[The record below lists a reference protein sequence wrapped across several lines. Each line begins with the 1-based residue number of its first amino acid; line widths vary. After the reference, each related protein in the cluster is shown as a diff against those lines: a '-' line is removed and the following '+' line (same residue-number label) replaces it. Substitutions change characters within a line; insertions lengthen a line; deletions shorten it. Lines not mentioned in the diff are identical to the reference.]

1 MNVHTTTSS
10 ANTRP
15 MTWPALVLM
24 IVCGMAQA
32 AMPVRSG
39 HAGHWYATDRSGEG
53 WVLELRGPD
62 SAWLYWF
69 TYDSQGRQ
77 RWLTAT
83 GQIVPDGDDGQR
95 IDFAQ
100 LVVTRGA
107 RFGAAFDPDDVIREA
122 VGSASLRFSSCDRGQ
137 FSYNAFNQSQTFDVQ
152 RLARVMGTRCETPHG
167 VTGRE
172 VADHAGQSGSWYDP
186 THNGEG
192 YALHWATP
200 DQAIVTWYSYDAQGN
215 QYWML
220 GTGQLDAQGR
230 IHFPDVHATRGARFG
245 TAFDPDDVERFAWGT
260 LTFELACDGGSARYE
275 SVLPAFGSGDFDL
288 TRLTSLH
295 EVACPWQRPTLTDL
309 YDFSVTTLPIAEG
322 TPLAPN
328 DIQAYKVT
336 DDGKVF
342 ALRTALDG
350 HGYHLLKIEP
360 GATDWEDISGNP
372 LISSTFAT
380 DPKGTFAVASEWRTQ
395 STSQVRLYRWDGTN
409 GNWLPLDQQMNFE
422 FLTMTGWSQ
431 SGQHVAGHGRLPGS
445 TAPLP
450 WLWSSE
456 TGQIALETNDLVR
469 DGLPRAVSND
479 GRVVV
484 GRSLRPEGTMMRPH
498 ATRWIDGA
506 NPEILR
512 DTYGAEL
519 GVATRCNTDCSVI
532 FGHDQAIL
540 DNTHPHYRQAWY
552 WKTPGVAAYL
562 GGFDDV
568 FPHLFS
574 AAYILNDLA
583 SDGNLAAG
591 AYTQLLREDGD
602 TVFVRDEGFVWTQNT
617 GIVSMEP
624 ILTELGIQLWTARAV
639 TSVSSDGRFILL
651 AGWIE
656 TQALN
661 HWKAIVLKA
670 EPKHWR

>member
-245 TAFDPDDVERFAWGT
+245 TAFDPDDVERFAWGA
-260 LTFELACDGGSARYE
+260 LTFELACDGGSAHYE

-309 YDFSVTTLPIAEG
+309 YEFELTEVPIEPGDLPFSPNIVEPRSITNDG
-322 TPLAPN
+322 T
-328 DIQAYKVT
+328 
-336 DDGKVF
+336 VF
-342 ALRTALDG
+342 ALRM
-350 HGYHLLKIEP
+350 
-360 GATDWEDISGNP
+360 
-372 LISSTFAT
+372 
-380 DPKGTFAVASEWRTQ
+380 
-395 STSQVRLYRWDGTN
+395 
-409 GNWLPLDQQMNFE
+409 LPLGNTPLRFTSPSGWQEIGDIVVPSAFHVSGDGNRIASTEIDGESFGIGGPPS
-422 FLTMTGWSQ
+422 LWSASTGWERLAGFAAVYSNVTGVSEDFSYIVGRGSEQ
-431 SGQHVAGHGRLPGS
+431 FGSGQYMWIWNEHSGELALPFTAEIPFGS
-445 TAPLP
+445 P
-450 WLWSSE
+450 
-456 TGQIALETNDLVR
+456 TG
-469 DGLPRAVSND
+469 VSND
-479 GRVVV
+479 GRIVIGYTRRQIGGV
-484 GRSLRPEGTMMRPH
+484 GRAVGVRWMDRGEPEQL
-498 ATRWIDGA
+498 IDQ
-506 NPEILR
+506 
-512 DTYGAEL
+512 YGAEL
-519 GVATRCNTDCSVI
+519 GYPVRCNHDCTLVFGIDQVI
-532 FGHDQAIL
+532 PDH
-540 DNTHPHYRQAWY
+540 THPYSRQAWH
-552 WKTPGVAAYL
+552 WTQLHGARYL
-562 GGFDDV
+562 GHLDDAFLPLLAPYRV
-568 FPHLFS
+568 GGISRNGNMVVGMYATSPQT
-574 AAYILNDLA
+574 AEAY
-583 SDGNLAAG
+583 
-591 AYTQLLREDGD
+591 
-602 TVFVRDEGFVWTQNT
+602 VWTEHT
-617 GIVSMEP
+617 GIVSLASLVDVIGQPWP
-624 ILTELGIQLWTARAV
+624 IRSAIN
-639 TSVSSDGRFILL
+639 VSPDGRKILL
-651 AGWIE
+651 GGELPDWGGSGVIGR
-656 TQALN
+656 QA
-661 HWKAIVLKA
+661 AVLTLR
-670 EPKHWR
+670 PKHW